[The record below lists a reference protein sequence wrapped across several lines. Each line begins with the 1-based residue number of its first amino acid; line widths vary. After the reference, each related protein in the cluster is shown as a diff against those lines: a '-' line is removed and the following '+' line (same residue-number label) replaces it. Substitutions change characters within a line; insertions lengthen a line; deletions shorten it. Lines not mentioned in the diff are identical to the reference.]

1 MTKVEPQQMRSVQQ
15 GSILTAPDITVIGGG
30 PIGCLAALCL
40 AHELPQTRRL
50 RLITGRRLP
59 PDDGRAAALIGR
71 SMETLEQLGLA
82 DEFRAHG
89 RSLNGIRIIDVTG
102 RLFRAPT
109 TTFSASDTGRDEFG
123 LSLTTRIIVDLMRKA
138 LVEQGRVELL
148 EVDVKNVERQHNSNG
163 DGFRLT
169 DDEGR
174 IHAAPFIVAADGQRS
189 LARDAAGIAINRWNY
204 PQVALTFA
212 VKHRKDHDDI
222 STEFHTAD
230 GPFTLVPAGDCQS
243 TVVWMTNP
251 ENAENLLAM
260 DDTDFARAAERTCRS
275 IFGAFTIASPRGSYP
290 MGGIKAETFV
300 APGIALVGE
309 TGHAFPPIGAQ
320 GMNLG
325 FRDCETLAKALSAAG
340 PEISA
345 DDLEGWNRDRQRD
358 VGVTTAGVD
367 AFNRSLLSD
376 LLPISMARSAGLA
389 ALQAISPLRRAVMR
403 AGLRN

>member
-1 MTKVEPQQMRSVQQ
+1 MTRAKPQQKQAVAKA
-15 GSILTAPDITVIGGG
+15 SILTAPDITVIGGG

-40 AHELPQTRRL
+40 AHELPDTRRL

-71 SMETLEQLGLA
+71 SIETLEQLGLSE
-82 DEFRAHG
+82 EFRAHG

-109 TTFSASDTGRDEFG
+109 TTFSASDTGRSEFG
-123 LSLTTRIIVDLMRKA
+123 LSLTTRTIVELMRKA
-138 LVEQGRVELL
+138 LVKQGRVELL
-148 EVDVKNVERQHNSNG
+148 EVDVKNVEREG
-163 DGFRLT
+163 EGFRLT

-174 IHAAPFIVAADGQRS
+174 THAAPFIVAADGQRS
-189 LARDAAGIAINRWNY
+189 LARDAAGIAIKRWSY

-212 VKHRKDHDDI
+212 VKHSKDHDDI

-251 ENAENLLAM
+251 ENADKLLAM
-260 DDTDFARAAERTCRS
+260 DDADFARAAERTCRS
-275 IFGAFTIASPRGSYP
+275 IFGAFTLASPRGSYP

-325 FRDCETLAKALSAAG
+325 FRDCETLAKALADAG
-340 PEISA
+340 PEISGDA
-345 DDLEGWNRDRQRD
+345 LESWNRDRQRD
-358 VGVTTAGVD
+358 VGMTTAGVD

-376 LLPISMARSAGLA
+376 LLPISMVRSAGLA

-403 AGLRN
+403 AGLRS